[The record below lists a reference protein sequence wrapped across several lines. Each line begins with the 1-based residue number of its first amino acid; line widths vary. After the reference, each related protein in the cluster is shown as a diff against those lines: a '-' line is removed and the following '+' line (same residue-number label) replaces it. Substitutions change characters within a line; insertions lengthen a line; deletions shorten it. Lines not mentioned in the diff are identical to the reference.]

1 MSEFIVYPA
10 IDLRGG
16 QVVRLKQGDPDRQ
29 ITYEP
34 SPGRAARRWIGEGAR
49 WLHVVNLDGAF
60 GDRGRPH
67 LAGLQPILSEAKK
80 TGSRIQ
86 FGGGIR
92 SLQDMEELFTLGVAR
107 VILGTAAAR
116 DPGFVQEAV
125 TQYGPGSVAV
135 GIDVRDGTVQ
145 VSGWTEGT
153 DLAPIAYGRLLKGL
167 GLEWAVYTDIHQD
180 GMGRG
185 LNIEASRRFQVE
197 SGLEVIAAGGAASLE
212 DIQAARQAGL
222 RGVII
227 GRALYTGEVKL
238 VEALELARGAG

>member
-1 MSEFIVYPA
+1 MPEFIVYPA

-29 ITYEP
+29 ITFDP
-34 SPGRAARRWIGEGAR
+34 SPGRAARRWLGEGAR

-60 GDRGRPH
+60 GVQGTPN
-67 LAGLQPILSEAKK
+67 LAGLQQILSAAKK
-80 TGSRIQ
+80 TGSRVQ

-92 SLQDMEELFTLGVAR
+92 SLQDIEELDNLGVSR

-116 DPGFVQEAV
+116 DPGFVQEAL
-125 TQYGPGSVAV
+125 THYSPGTVAA
-135 GIDVRDGTVQ
+135 GIDVRNGTVQ

-153 DLAPIAYGRLLKGL
+153 DLDPIAYGRLLKGM
-167 GLEWAVYTDIHQD
+167 GLQWAVYTDIHQD

-185 LNIEASRRFQVE
+185 LNVEASRRFQEE
-197 SGLEVIAAGGAASLE
+197 SGLKVIAAGGVSSLE

-227 GRALYTGEVKL
+227 GMALYEGEVNL
-238 VEALELARGAG
+238 VEALEIARGAG